1 MLTYAPC
8 QGSGRLP
15 HSLCLLVQ
23 DCQTD
28 HRTPLVRVMSW
39 ALVMEDVVEEVAE
52 EREEEEEEEWFS
64 KQNQ

>member
-1 MLTYAPC
+1 MPRARVLADC
-8 QGSGRLP
+8 P

-28 HRTPLVRVMSW
+28 HRTPLVRVKSR
-39 ALVMEDVVEEVAE
+39 AHVKEEEEEEEEE
-52 EREEEEEEEWFS
+52 EREEEEEEEGFS